1 MLKFLQVK
9 SVQELI
15 EQAIPP
21 TILDR
26 TALEDNLI
34 GNPISEHEFL
44 AKMRAIIDKNKL
56 YKCYIGGGYYPTI
69 TPSVIQRNLLE
80 NPGWYTAYT
89 PYQAEVSQGRL
100 ESLINYQTMVQ
111 ELTRLEFS
119 NASLL
124 DEGSAGG

>member
-1 MLKFLQVK
+1 MLKFLEVK
-9 SVQELI
+9 SVQELV

-21 TILDR
+21 TILDKNC
-26 TALEDNLI
+26 LEDNAI
-34 GNPISEHEFL
+34 GAPISEHEFL
-44 AKMRAIIDKNKL
+44 EKMRGIVNKNKL
-56 YKCYIGGGYYPTI
+56 YKCYIGVGYYPCL

-124 DEGSAGG
+124 D